1 MRERVTHRRQAPS
14 AGARIFG
21 LLLLLW
27 LVIGILAAG
36 QRRYFESG
44 PINCAGF
51 GTIAVTALAGPLN
64 YMGVNPKVDECN
76 LPQPSQ

>member
-27 LVIGILAAG
+27 LVIGVLAAG
-36 QRRYFESG
+36 QRHYFDGG

>member
-1 MRERVTHRRQAPS
+1 M
-14 AGARIFG
+14 I
-21 LLLLLW
+21 W
-27 LVIGILAAG
+27 LVIGVVAAG
-36 QRRYFESG
+36 QRHYLYSG

-64 YMGVNPKVDECN
+64 YMGVNPKIDECN